1 MEHSAHGSSTHVL
14 LVRHAQSHAS
24 VKKLIAGS
32 RSCRG
37 LTERGREQAARLT
50 ARLAAERL
58 RPHALLTSPVRRAR
72 ETADIL
78 ARGLRVGAP
87 DVEREVREL
96 DFGAADGLSVEEH
109 LRRHGSFDMTADPDR
124 PFAPG
129 GETWNQ
135 FRIRAGRAADT
146 LLSRHRGGSAVVVC
160 HAGLIV
166 AVMSALLDVVP
177 QTLFTDATPAVTSI
191 NEFVHDGTRWRLGR
205 FDDARHLD
213 EA

>member
-1 MEHSAHGSSTHVL
+1 MKQGSATRVL

-32 RSCRG
+32 RSCPG

-50 ARLAAERL
+50 ARLEAERL

-72 ETADIL
+72 ETAESL
-78 ARGLRVGAP
+78 ARGLGLAAP
-87 DVEREVREL
+87 VVETEVREL
-96 DFGAADGLSVEEH
+96 DFGAADGLSIDEY
-109 LRRHGSFDMTADPDR
+109 RRVHGAFDMTAHPDR

-129 GETWNQ
+129 GETWNR
-135 FRIRAGRAADT
+135 FRSRAGRAVNE
-146 LLSRHRGGSAVVVC
+146 LMSRHRGGTVVVVC

-177 QTLFTDATPAVTSI
+177 PVLFTDATPAATSI
-191 NEFVHDGTRWRLGR
+191 NEFVHDGTRWDLLR
-205 FDDARHLD
+205 FDDAQHLD
-213 EA
+213 GGN